1 MLVSRDWLRG
11 PVMQATLQ
19 GAVLEPKEV
28 QEDGGWRLL
37 GGREGED
44 DEEEEEE
51 VAEGGG

>member
-1 MLVSRDWLRG
+1 MSRDWLSG

-28 QEDGGWRLL
+28 EEDG
-37 GGREGED
+37 GGREGEE

-51 VAEGGG
+51 VAQGGG